1 VSRAAIAPWVAIVG
15 LSLGTA
21 GPARAAD
28 AKDAKAAKLAC
39 VQASDKAQTL
49 KGDGKLIDAREQ
61 LLACAREACPAPVR
75 KDCTRRLAE
84 LEDALPSIVIGAKDS
99 SGKDVIDVK
108 VSIDGVV
115 VLEKLDGKAIS
126 VDPGAH
132 TFKFEH
138 ATLPAVT
145 EQVLVQQGVKNR
157 PFTVSFPAPAP
168 PPHSDPPKPRIPL
181 GTWILG
187 GVGVVAIGGFAVLGL
202 GARSRANEL
211 RSTCAPTCASEDVD
225 GLRRRMLF
233 ADVALG
239 VGVLALGGAT
249 LVWGLSSRGAE
260 PSPSAL
266 VVSITPLAGGGAIG
280 LSGVFR

>member
-1 VSRAAIAPWVAIVG
+1 MTRVVLRSALVLALVTTG
-15 LSLGTA
+15 
-21 GPARAAD
+21 ARARAGD
-28 AKDAKAAKLAC
+28 AKDAKATKVAC

-61 LLACAREACPAPVR
+61 LLVCAREACPAPVR

-84 LEDALPSIVIGAKDS
+84 LDDALPSIVIGAKDS

-115 VLEKLDGKAIS
+115 VLEKLDGKALS

-138 ATLPAVT
+138 ATLPTVT

-157 PFTVSFPAPAP
+157 PFTVTFPAPAAP
-168 PPHSDPPKPRIPL
+168 PTDVPKARIPL

-187 GVGVVAIGGFAVLGL
+187 GVGVVALGGFAVLGI

-211 RSTCAPTCASEDVD
+211 RNTCAPTCASEDVD
-225 GLRRRMLF
+225 GLKRRMLF
-233 ADVALG
+233 ADVSLG

-249 LVWGLSSRGAE
+249 LVWALSARSAE
-260 PSPSAL
+260 PSPAAL
-266 VVSITPLAGGGAIG
+266 AVSVVPLAGGGAIS